1 MNEITGG
8 SCTLEG
14 AKVLA
19 EVANIA
25 STGGRGVKVLVCY
38 EQTGL
43 NSYEYTVE
51 STNLSP
57 KPESGEWEQYD
68 ALKADLQSASSIRV
82 LKNGAESYNGS
93 YDATQNKIL
102 YESDYGTEML
112 AYVYDTWAFVE
123 SNNSVS
129 RYLVSEALE

>member
-43 NSYEYTVE
+43 KSYEYTVE

-57 KPESGEWEQYD
+57 KPEAGESDQYD

-93 YDATQNKIL
+93 YDATQGKIL
-102 YESDYGTEML
+102 YEGPGAEMPTY
-112 AYVYDTWAFVE
+112 AFDTWAFVE